1 MPDFG
6 HRKSRSVDRL
16 KIGALIERT
25 AIVQA
30 RTQFSRALEAYRRG
44 GALKQTKRAGRHAT
58 SGSSRRFAGAEKAG
72 PRTGFWLTHSWLV
85 AR

>member
-44 GALKQTKRAGRHAT
+44 GALN
-58 SGSSRRFAGAEKAG
+58 RRNAPVDMPRPAH
-72 PRTGFWLTHSWLV
+72 RTGLPALKKPVLGPAF
-85 AR
+85 R